1 MKIIEYYSCGDQG
14 SYLSQIKQSDWGAG
28 QYLYELLRDGS
39 LKALCGES
47 TRVLM
52 LTESGKLMAFCTL
65 ADKDDIQPTELSP
78 WIGFV
83 YTFPK
88 YRGKRLAGY
97 LLSYAEE
104 VARSEDREFVYIS
117 TDHVGL
123 YEKYGYEFFEEI
135 RSVSGEISRVYR
147 KSLKYD
153 IIGRTVNVKIDRPMG
168 SCHPKHGY
176 VYPVN
181 YGYVDGM
188 IAPDGEDQDVYV
200 LGADK
205 PLSEFTGRIIAVI
218 HRFDDMEEKWV
229 AAPEGM
235 SFTKEEIYRQVEFQ
249 EKFFNSEVRM

>member
-52 LTESGKLMAFCTL
+52 LTEGGKLMAFCTL

-123 YEKYGYEFFEEI
+123 YEKYGYEFFEEMQ
-135 RSVSGEISRVYR
+135 SVSGEISRVYR

-181 YGYVDGM
+181 YGYIDGM

-200 LGADK
+200 RAQTS
-205 PLSEFTGRIIAVI
+205 LSASSRAG
-218 HRFDDMEEKWV
+218 
-229 AAPEGM
+229 
-235 SFTKEEIYRQVEFQ
+235 
-249 EKFFNSEVRM
+249 